1 MGPDTSVALEKA
13 ALRAKMIAWRRTI
26 PESLLNEMNIAIA
39 GYVIGLPEI
48 VRARHIHLYLSIH
61 SHAEVDTDI
70 IAETLSTMGKELS
83 VPVIMDGKLVSAAF
97 RQGEP
102 LRLAKFGQPEPEV
115 VSIVDESQLDVILI
129 PCLPL
134 TEEDIVS
141 DTEKGFMT
149 GFCIGFH
156 SREGTSAVSVFHS
169 VSRWL
174 TRFLLTNGMKPLTEL
189 YMNMELFDLP
199 EYL

>member
-129 PCLPL
+129 PLL
-134 TEEDIVS
+134 AFDGRGYRLGYG
-141 DTEKGFMT
+141 KGFYD
-149 GFCIGFH
+149 
-156 SREGTSAVSVFHS
+156 
-169 VSRWL
+169 
-174 TRFLLTNGMKPLTEL
+174 RFLHRLSQQGRNVCRIGLSFSFQMVDEVPADQWDETLDGVVHEHGIIR
-189 YMNMELFDLP
+189 FA
-199 EYL
+199 

>member
-129 PCLPL
+129 PLL
-134 TEEDIVS
+134 AFDGRGYRLGYG
-141 DTEKGFMT
+141 KGFYD
-149 GFCIGFH
+149 
-156 SREGTSAVSVFHS
+156 
-169 VSRWL
+169 
-174 TRFLLTNGMKPLTEL
+174 RFLHRLSQQGRNVCRIGLSFSFQMVDEVPADQWDETLDGVVH
-189 YMNMELFDLP
+189 
-199 EYL
+199 